1 MPGDMDKD
9 KQMKQAGVA
18 AAKRKVS
25 TVFRKLNVWQERD
38 DLKGMPR
45 IGRFADMSVQV
56 MKVEGREFYSLYYFE
71 EAAVLY
77 DQIVNGEI
85 A

>member
-1 MPGDMDKD
+1 M
-9 KQMKQAGVA
+9 
-18 AAKRKVS
+18 
-25 TVFRKLNVWQERD
+25 WQERD

-56 MKVEGREFYSLYYFE
+56 MKVEGREIYSLDYFE

-77 DQIVNGEI
+77 DQIVSGEI